1 MFLRTYPEDVPG
13 FLILQA
19 VREHWTNSVDLGAV
33 PCLSVFRVKWEGNET
48 FGDVMNQV
56 QQEEL
61 FVKNLDIVDGERI
74 KVRQLVGKGQDG
86 VSEVKEDSLRI
97 PTTIM

>member
-1 MFLRTYPEDVPG
+1 M
-13 FLILQA
+13 
-19 VREHWTNSVDLGAV
+19 DLGAV

-48 FGDVMNQV
+48 CGDVMNQV

-61 FVKNLDIVDGERI
+61 FVKNPDIVDGERI
-74 KVRQLVGKGQDG
+74 KVQQLVGKGQDG
-86 VSEVKEDSLRI
+86 VSEVKEDSVRI